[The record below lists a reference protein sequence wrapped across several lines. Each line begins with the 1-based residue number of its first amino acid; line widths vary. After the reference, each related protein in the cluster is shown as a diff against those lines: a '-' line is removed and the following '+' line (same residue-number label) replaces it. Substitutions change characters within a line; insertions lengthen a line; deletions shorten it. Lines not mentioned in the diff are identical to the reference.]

1 MYGYMHK
8 THIYV
13 RYVLAVDTVCI
24 VVFWAPW
31 CGPCRILKPVLEE
44 IEDEYDGKM
53 KVFQINT
60 DENQKVATEYGVR
73 SIPTTLLFK
82 VRVMCI

>member
-1 MYGYMHK
+1 M
-8 THIYV
+8 
-13 RYVLAVDTVCI
+13 DTVCI

-60 DENQKVATEYGVR
+60 DENQKVATDYGIR

-82 VRVMCI
+82 VCVCCVSVYVCICE